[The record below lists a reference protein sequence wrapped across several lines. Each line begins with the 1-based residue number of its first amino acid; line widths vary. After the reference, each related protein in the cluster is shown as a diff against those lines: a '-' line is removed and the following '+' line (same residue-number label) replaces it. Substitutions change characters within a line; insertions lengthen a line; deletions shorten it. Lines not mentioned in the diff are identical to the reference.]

1 MRVRTE
7 VNVPRLIDCRAM
19 TPNQISWNVD
29 PQPFAWVATADEILA
44 KVKVVEANVR
54 KLIDNN
60 AK

>member
-1 MRVRTE
+1 M
-7 VNVPRLIDCRAM
+7 PRSIATTGWD
-19 TPNQISWNVD
+19 QGV
-29 PQPFAWVATADEILA
+29 VTADEILA